1 MCLKFHFSDGLWCRC
16 TSFWTRTLIWF
27 ARTFWTFSS
36 RARIKWD
43 THTHTPA
50 VLSPAPSIIL
60 HHVPQMVSSLFL
72 KHLESLSQ
80 QRSNVRRT
88 STARRYQA
96 NTVSA
101 KFQSSLQE
109 LVEKMERSART
120 SSYFILKAVKIR
132 RQKSELFKK
141 KSCTFLKSK
150 KTMKAVFGSIKSQ

>member
-1 MCLKFHFSDGLWCRC
+1 MVQVHKFLDKNFDMVRQDILDLFIQSKNKVRH
-16 TSFWTRTLIWF
+16 
-27 ARTFWTFSS
+27 
-36 RARIKWD
+36 

-50 VLSPAPSIIL
+50 VLSPAPSVIL

-141 KSCTFLKSK
+141 NHALFLKVK
-150 KTMKAVFGSIKSQ
+150 KQ